1 MRLEISCEDRLGICQ
16 DVLQIL
22 RDHEIDLRGIEVD
35 PAGKIFLNF
44 PELAFDDFRHL
55 MPQIR
60 RIPNVKDVKTI
71 PYMPFEREHFEFSL
85 LLSTLPDPVLSIDSK
100 GQIDIINDAGAKL
113 LAGGNEPLKGELIN
127 HYIQGFSILR
137 WLDKAPKDPTYEAV
151 SIGGSEYHA
160 QLLPIWVTG
169 DEGAE
174 TFAGAVITCKLEP
187 ITDQWQ
193 RSNNESAFAALITD
207 HSSVK
212 QVIKDAQRM
221 AELDAPLLIEGE
233 TGVGKELLAKACHYA
248 SARHD
253 KPFLAINCAAL
264 PDNVAESELF
274 GHGEGSLSHQSTRKT
289 GVLEQAAGGTV
300 LLDSVGEMSISL
312 QAKLLRFLEDGVF
325 RRIGEDQEVSVDVRV
340 ICTAQNQLFE
350 LVESGRFREDLY
362 YRLNVL
368 AVTMPTLRDR
378 GSDALLLAEHFI
390 ANACKQLGRSQVKL
404 GRATREKL
412 RRYQWPGNV
421 RQLENTMFRSV
432 SMLEGDTLEP
442 SDIRLPEVQQHD
454 EPLAVDMQE
463 ITLDEAVR
471 QFEASVLRRLYPSYP
486 STRQLAKRLGL
497 SHTAVANK
505 LRDYSIGKQRKLKRT
520 K

>member
-1 MRLEISCEDRLGICQ
+1 MRLEITCDDRLGICQ

-22 RDHEIDLRGIEVD
+22 RDQEIDLRGIEVD
-35 PAGKIFLNF
+35 PRGKIFLNF
-44 PELAFDDFRHL
+44 PELAFEDFSHL

-100 GQIDIINDAGAKL
+100 GQIDIINDAGVQL
-113 LAGGNEPLKGELIN
+113 LAGNNEQLKGELIN
-127 HYIQGFSILR
+127 QYIHGFSILR
-137 WLDKAPKDPTYEAV
+137 WLDKEPKEPTYEAIL
-151 SIGGSEYHA
+151 IGQSEYHA
-160 QLLPIWVTG
+160 QLLPIWVTAEDG
-169 DEGAE
+169 GE
-174 TFAGAVITCKLEP
+174 TFAGAVITCKTEP
-187 ITDQWQ
+187 ITATWQ
-193 RSNNESAFAALITD
+193 RGDNQSAFGGILTEHASIKRVL
-207 HSSVK
+207 
-212 QVIKDAQRM
+212 KDAQRM

-233 TGVGKELLAKACHYA
+233 TGSGKELLAKACHFA
-248 SARHD
+248 SARFE

-274 GHGEGSLSHQSTRKT
+274 GHGEGSLSHQSARKT

-325 RRIGEDQEVSVDVRV
+325 RRIGEEQEVSVDVRV
-340 ICTAQNQLFE
+340 ICTAQDQLYA
-350 LVESGRFREDLY
+350 LVEQGKFREDLY
-362 YRLNVL
+362 FRLNVL
-368 AVTMPTLRDR
+368 SLNLPPLRER
-378 GSDALLLAEHFI
+378 GADVLLLAEHFI
-390 ANACKQLGRSQVKL
+390 NQACKTLGRSQVKL

-432 SMLEGDTLEP
+432 SMLEGDILEP
-442 SDIRLPEVQQHD
+442 GDVRLPELKQSD
-454 EPLAVDMQE
+454 EPLAIDMDDLS
-463 ITLDEAVR
+463 LDDAVR
-471 QFEASVLRRLYPSYP
+471 QFEASILKRLYPSFP

-505 LRDYSIGKQRKLKRT
+505 LRDYGIGKQRKRK
-520 K
+520 

>member
-1 MRLEISCEDRLGICQ
+1 MRLEISCDDRLGICQ

-35 PAGKIFLNF
+35 PRGKIFLNF
-44 PELAFDDFRHL
+44 PELAFEDFSHL

-85 LLSTLPDPVLSIDSK
+85 LLSTLPDPVLSIDTK
-100 GQIDIINDAGAKL
+100 GCIDIINDAGAQL
-113 LAGGNEPLKGELIN
+113 LSGQGENLKGEVIN
-127 HYIQGFSILR
+127 QYIHGFSILR
-137 WLDKAPKDPTYEAV
+137 WLEKQPKEPTYEAIL
-151 SIGGSEYHA
+151 IGHDEYHA

-169 DEGAE
+169 EDGSE
-174 TFAGAVITCKLEP
+174 TFAGAVITCKTEP
-187 ITDQWQ
+187 ITATWQ
-193 RSNNESAFAALITD
+193 RGDNQSAFAGILTEHASIKRVL
-207 HSSVK
+207 
-212 QVIKDAQRM
+212 KDAQRM

-248 SARHD
+248 SSRFE

-274 GHGEGSLSHQSTRKT
+274 GHGEGSLSHQSTRKS

-325 RRIGEDQEVSVDVRV
+325 RRIGEEQEVSVDVRV
-340 ICTAQNQLFE
+340 ICTAQDQLYA
-350 LVESGRFREDLY
+350 LVEQGKFREDLY

-368 AVTMPTLRDR
+368 SLQLPPLRER
-378 GSDALLLAEHFI
+378 GSDIMLLAEHFV
-390 ANACKQLGRSQVKL
+390 AQACKTLGRSQVKL

-432 SMLEGDTLEP
+432 SMLEGNTLEAA
-442 SDIRLPEVQQHD
+442 DVRLPETHSGN
-454 EPLAVDMQE
+454 EPLAVDMDDL
-463 ITLDEAVR
+463 TLDEAVR
-471 QFEASVLRRLYPSYP
+471 QFESSILRRLYPSFP

-505 LRDYSIGKQRKLKRT
+505 LRDYGIGKQRQRK
-520 K
+520 